1 MNNPM
6 NNKQPEKQERPGPDF
21 LGNKQEKA
29 LRKALGDER
38 YEWLAEEVKRRE
50 DD

>member
-1 MNNPM
+1 MNNSM
-6 NNKQPEKQERPGPDF
+6 NNSPPEKQERPGPDF
-21 LGNKQEKA
+21 LGNKQEEE
-29 LRKALGDER
+29 LRRILGDER